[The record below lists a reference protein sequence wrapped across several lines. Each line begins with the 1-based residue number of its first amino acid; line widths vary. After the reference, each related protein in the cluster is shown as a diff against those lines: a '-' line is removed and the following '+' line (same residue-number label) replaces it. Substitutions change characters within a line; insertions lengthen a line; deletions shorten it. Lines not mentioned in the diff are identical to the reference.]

1 MLASR
6 PQRGERTATGPPA
19 SSHEES
25 HVRRRMMKSK
35 VHRATVTEANL
46 HDVWSITL
54 DPSLVDIAAELA
66 DLASVHEGAR

>member
-1 MLASR
+1 M
-6 PQRGERTATGPPA
+6 
-19 SSHEES
+19 
-25 HVRRRMMKSK
+25 RRRMIKSK

-46 HDVWSITL
+46 QDVGSITL